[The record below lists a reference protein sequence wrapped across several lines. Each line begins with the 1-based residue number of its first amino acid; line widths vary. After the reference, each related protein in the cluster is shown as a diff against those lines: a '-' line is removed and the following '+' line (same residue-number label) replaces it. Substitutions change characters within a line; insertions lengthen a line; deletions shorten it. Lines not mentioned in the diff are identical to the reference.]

1 MLQGYRDGTDFA
13 REYIRQHRATSVLP
27 FNTVPPSPGGGAT
40 QAPPNEE
47 RSGTQRS
54 GSAREGERFSERE
67 RSKERERSRDG
78 ETAERSGREPLSNH
92 SLYECGPWMGPPRGM
107 TLGIDAS
114 GDDLDDL
121 AFGLFPVPFLEG
133 SFSDRL

>member
-13 REYIRQHRATSVLP
+13 REYIRQHRSTSVLP
-27 FNTVPPSPGGGAT
+27 FSTAPPSSGGGAA

-47 RSGTQRS
+47 RSGSQRS
-54 GSAREGERFSERE
+54 GSAREGERSSEG
-67 RSKERERSRDG
+67 ERSRDG

-92 SLYECGPWMGPPRGM
+92 GLYECGPWMGPPRGM

-114 GDDLDDL
+114 GDDLDYL
-121 AFGLFPVPFLEG
+121 AFGLFPVRPFKEG
-133 SFSDRL
+133 VHFISTI